1 MGEILGKFWGA
12 EEDSYYLGQRKGR
25 RFQKSWKNILNSHVQ
40 WFDFVRRGAYYPS
53 PVFYGCTGTTAVAAM
68 FIFLKSNNTS
78 KLKTSFLLTSFSPCR
93 TNQNSNV
100 CPLQTVPK
108 RKQSIRASTDLIKP
122 RNKFKHRLEILL
134 AYLSYPPKNSKKRQ
148 RMKATQPNHLST
160 ITTKLNQPTPPCPSP
175 PKKNPKTFTN
185 HYPGSF
191 QQKHQKLP

>member
-1 MGEILGKFWGA
+1 
-12 EEDSYYLGQRKGR
+12 
-25 RFQKSWKNILNSHVQ
+25 
-40 WFDFVRRGAYYPS
+40 
-53 PVFYGCTGTTAVAAM
+53 M

-78 KLKTSFLLTSFSPCR
+78 KLKTSFLFTSFSPCR

-100 CPLQTVPK
+100 CPLQAVPK
-108 RKQSIRASTDLIKP
+108 RKRSIRASTDLIKP

-175 PKKNPKTFTN
+175 PKRNSKNLHESLPRILPTKTPKTPIGSMYGIFT
-185 HYPGSF
+185 YI
-191 QQKHQKLP
+191 LP